1 MKELFEMFMNLKD
14 RISVVKGDITQIETE
29 AIVNPSNSYGVMG
42 GGVALAI
49 KRKGGS
55 EIEREAMAKAP
66 ISVGSATVTTA
77 GRLKAKA
84 VIHASTMAEPAQ
96 KIGVEEVRLATR
108 AALRAA
114 AEHGFKS
121 VAFPGMGTGVGGV
134 AKHEAARAML
144 VEIRAHLAR
153 EALPERV
160 ILVAFD
166 EELFSAFQQALNKM

>member
-1 MKELFEMFMNLKD
+1 MSLKN
-14 RISVVKGDITQIETE
+14 RVSVVRGDITQVEAD

-49 KRKGGS
+49 KLRGGE

-66 ISVGSATVTTA
+66 INVGSAAVTTA

-84 VIHASTMAEPAQ
+84 VIHASTMQKPAQ
-96 KIGVEEVRLATR
+96 RVGVNEVRLATR
-108 AALRAA
+108 AALQAA
-114 AEHGFKS
+114 SQHGFRS

-134 AKHEAARAML
+134 PKDEAARAML
-144 VEIRAHLAR
+144 QEILAHLAR
-153 EALPERV
+153 DALPERV

-166 EELFSAFQQALNKM
+166 EGLFSAFQEALREAEE